1 MQNYNP
7 GWKFNH
13 WEQKG
18 VPLRIE
24 FGQKDM
30 SAGEVKVVR
39 RDTSEKWQAK
49 LDDVAAGVPALLEQ
63 IYSDMYNRAKAER
76 DSRIFDATTWEEFM
90 KQLNKKNLILA
101 PWCEAIE
108 CEEKVKAR
116 SKEES
121 LALEN
126 EGEEVLTGSAK
137 TLCLPLEQKPLENGQ
152 KCFACDANATKRA
165 LWGRSY

>member
-1 MQNYNP
+1 M
-7 GWKFNH
+7 
-13 WEQKG
+13 
-18 VPLRIE
+18 RIE
-24 FGQKDM
+24 FGQKDLA
-30 SAGEVKVVR
+30 AGEVKIVR

-49 LDDVAAGVPALLEQ
+49 LDDVASGIPNLLEQ
-63 IYSDMYNRAKAER
+63 IYSDMYNRAKEIR
-76 DSRIFDATTWEEFM
+76 DSRIFEASTWEDFM
-90 KQLNKKNLILA
+90 SQLNKKNLILA

-137 TLCLPLEQKPLENGQ
+137 TMCLPLQQKAIEEGE
-152 KCFACDANATKRA
+152 KCFACEAKATKRA